1 MSDQLVTQALCWRV
15 ERRDGVMLAL
25 TDHDRDLAVDGVTYR
40 AAPGMVPSAIVRGEG
55 LDADTME
62 VSGALGTGA
71 FRRDDL
77 LAGRWDGARVVIC
90 AVDWSDPARGAIP
103 LGEGWIGE
111 VELDEHGFTAELRG
125 AQAPLERPASET
137 TSPTCRATLGDARC
151 RVAMAPRRRFAR
163 VMAGTGAEVT
173 LDAGEPVADAYGEG
187 LLRWFGGANAGLA
200 SAIERSAGAVLTLRQ
215 APAFAV
221 APGVL
226 VEVTEGCDR
235 RLATCAARFGNVAN
249 FRGEP
254 HLPGIDLLTRYPGE

>member
-1 MSDQLVTQALCWRV
+1 MSDQLLTLALCWRV

-25 TDHDRDLAVDGVTYR
+25 TDHDRDLVVDGVTYR

-62 VSGALGTGA
+62 VSGALGVGA

-77 LAGRWDGARVVIC
+77 LAGRWDGARVVIG
-90 AVDWSDPARGAIP
+90 AVDWSDPARAAIA
-103 LGEGWIGE
+103 LGEGRIGE
-111 VELDEHGFTAELRG
+111 VALDGHGFTAELRG
-125 AQAPLERPASET
+125 AQAQLERPASEA
-137 TSPTCRATLGDARC
+137 TSPTCRATLGDQRC

-163 VMAGTGAEVT
+163 VAACAGAEVT
-173 LDAGEPVADAYGEG
+173 LESGAPVDDAYGDG
-187 LLRWFGGANAGLA
+187 VLRWFGGANAGLT
-200 SAIERSAGAVLTLRQ
+200 SAITRSAGAVLTLRDT
-215 APAFAV
+215 PLFAV

-235 RLATCAARFGNVAN
+235 RLATCAGRFGNVRN

-254 HLPGIDLLTRYPGE
+254 HLPGIDLLTRYPGG